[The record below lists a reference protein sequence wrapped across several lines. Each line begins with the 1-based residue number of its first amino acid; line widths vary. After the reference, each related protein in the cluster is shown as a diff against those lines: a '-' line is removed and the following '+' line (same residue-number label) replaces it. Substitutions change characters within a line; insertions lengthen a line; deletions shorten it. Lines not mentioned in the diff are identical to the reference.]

1 MFYIDDEIHIL
12 IQRSFSAELSE
23 AEHKKLSAWIE
34 ADEEHKSYYEQ
45 IQRLLGAV
53 SIPEPEHIP
62 DVEEAWS
69 GLEKRLLEHDNS
81 SKVIPLHDSGSVKS
95 GRIVKFSMAIAATL
109 IIFIVYL
116 TVLNQDDWNRVMTAN
131 GERSEIQLADHSTV
145 TINSGSQLAYPDVF
159 TDSVRLVKLE
169 GQAFFDISSAERPFI
184 VETQN
189 ARIRV
194 LGTRFDV
201 FARYDRTEVIV
212 EEGKVMLSAVSRE
225 YTRHVIL
232 QEDQM
237 GIVNPQREALLTR
250 EKKADYLIGWLD
262 NRFVFHK
269 TPLEEAVAEM
279 ERRHDVSIMINNNVP
294 EHVTMSGSFEDVSV
308 DSTLEAFCLA
318 LNLSLTK
325 EGNMYVI
332 SR

>member
-1 MFYIDDEIHIL
+1 MLNINDEIHIL
-12 IQRSFSAELSE
+12 IQRSFTEQLSE
-23 AEHKKLSAWIE
+23 PEHKKLSEWIE
-34 ADEEHKSYYEQ
+34 ANEEHKNYYEQ
-45 IQRLLGAV
+45 VRRLLGSI
-53 SIPEPEHIP
+53 SIPEPKHIP
-62 DVEEAWS
+62 DVEGAWS
-69 GLEKRLLEHDNS
+69 DLEKSLFEDDNS

-95 GRIVKFSMAIAATL
+95 RRMVKFSMAIAATL
-109 IIFIVYL
+109 IIFAVYL
-116 TVLNQDDWNRVMTAN
+116 TVLKQDDWNRVITSN
-131 GERSEIQLADHSTV
+131 GERSEIELADHSYV
-145 TINSGSQLAYPDVF
+145 TINSGSQLEYPDIF

-169 GQAFFDISSAERPFI
+169 GQAFFDISSAEMPFI

-237 GIVNPQREALLTR
+237 GIVNPQREALITR

-279 ERRHDVSIMINNNVP
+279 ERRHDVSIMINNSVP
-294 EHVTMSGSFEDVSV
+294 KHVTMSGSFEDVSV

-318 LNLSLTK
+318 LDLSLTK